1 MVSGIESFRKWFA
14 DYRDQYVV
22 IGGTACDMLM
32 SRDNFDFRATRD
44 IDMVLILESLTSE
57 FGAHFWQY
65 VHEAGYEHQNKSTG
79 EPQFYRFAHP
89 INDHYP
95 YMIELFSRRSEMIKL
110 PEEAHLTPLPLDE
123 EVASLSAILMDEE
136 YYQFLLE
143 GRIVLDGLPILD
155 AGHLIPFKMRAY
167 LDLTARR
174 ENGES
179 VDSKNIRKHKNDV
192 LRLSMLLTG
201 DTRIAV
207 SEEIYMDIRRFLDEA
222 GSLQIDVKQLGIR
235 NQSQAAVLEKIRSTY
250 IKQ

>member
-1 MVSGIESFRKWFA
+1 
-14 DYRDQYVV
+14 
-22 IGGTACDMLM
+22 
-32 SRDNFDFRATRD
+32 
-44 IDMVLILESLTSE
+44 
-57 FGAHFWQY
+57 
-65 VHEAGYEHQNKSTG
+65 
-79 EPQFYRFAHP
+79 
-89 INDHYP
+89 
-95 YMIELFSRRSEMIKL
+95 MIELFSRRSEMIKL
-110 PEEAHLTPLPLDE
+110 PEEAHLTSLPLDE

-155 AGHLIPFKMRAY
+155 TGYLIPFKMRAY

-201 DTRIAV
+201 DTRIVV

>member
-1 MVSGIESFRKWFA
+1 
-14 DYRDQYVV
+14 
-22 IGGTACDMLM
+22 
-32 SRDNFDFRATRD
+32 
-44 IDMVLILESLTSE
+44 
-57 FGAHFWQY
+57 
-65 VHEAGYEHQNKSTG
+65 
-79 EPQFYRFAHP
+79 
-89 INDHYP
+89 
-95 YMIELFSRRSEMIKL
+95 MIELFSRRSEMIKL

-222 GSLQIDVKQLGIR
+222 DNLKIDIKQLGIR